1 VINLY
6 NQDCMEAMAKMPDK
20 AYDLAICDPPYG
32 LDDWNE
38 RGINKKTMDKKHM
51 NLKQIQNFEAK
62 APQKEYFKELFR
74 VSKNQIIWGGNHF
87 LDYLGKTK
95 QIIVWDK
102 KIRGM
107 HFNDCE
113 IAWASGI
120 KEACRIF
127 TQSAN
132 DINRIHPTQKP
143 VALYKWLLTN
153 YAKQGDK
160 ILDTHLGSGSIAIA
174 CHDLGFDLDGYEIDL
189 EYYTAAVKRLEN
201 HQKQLSIF
209 DGDNHPSTSHLPKYD
224 KGGKDKGDY
233 QGDLLL

>member
-1 VINLY
+1 MTNTVY
-6 NQDCMEAMAKMPDK
+6 NEDCMVGMARYPDK
-20 AYDLAICDPPYG
+20 YFDLAIVDPPYG
-32 LDDWNE
+32 LEDWNE

-51 NLKQIQNFEAK
+51 NLKQIQNFEKK
-62 APQKEYFKELFR
+62 APQQEYFDELFR
-74 VSKNQIIWGGNHF
+74 VSKHQIIWGGNHF

-102 KIRGM
+102 TIRGM

-143 VALYKWLLTN
+143 IALYDWIIKN
-153 YAKQGDK
+153 YAKPGDK
-160 ILDTHLGSGSIAIA
+160 IIDTHVGSGSSRIAA
-174 CHDLGFDLDGYEIDL
+174 DRAGLDFVGFEIDRDYW
-189 EYYTAAVKRLEN
+189 EAQEKRYHTYKL
-201 HQKQLSIF
+201 QLRMF
-209 DGDNHPSTSHLPKYD
+209 
-224 KGGKDKGDY
+224 
-233 QGDLLL
+233 